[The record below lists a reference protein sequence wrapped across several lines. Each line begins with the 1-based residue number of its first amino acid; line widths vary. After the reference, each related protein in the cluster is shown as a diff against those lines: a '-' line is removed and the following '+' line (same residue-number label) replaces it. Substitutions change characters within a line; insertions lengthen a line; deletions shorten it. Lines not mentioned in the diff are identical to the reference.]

1 MNISSKTLAPRLL
14 AGFGTAAL
22 LASVGLFASRS
33 AHTAG
38 GPVPV
43 TVANSSLN
51 VQSHDA
57 DNAARQPFQASTR
70 YVIPNG
76 TNSGVLD
83 TANGNVDI
91 VVPPGKRLVIQTV
104 SYYVAQATAG
114 EVYHTSIQ
122 PLSGGTLSPYA
133 LPAVTPDGAPLP
145 GVTQSMTLYAD
156 PETILFW
163 SVGRSTS
170 VGKRSVELVVCG
182 YRVDVP

>member
-1 MNISSKTLAPRLL
+1 MHTLQSLAPRLL
-14 AGFGTAAL
+14 AGVGLAAL
-22 LASVGLFASRS
+22 LGGIGLFASRP

-51 VQSHDA
+51 VQNRDQ

-70 YVIPNG
+70 YVIPAG
-76 TNSGVLD
+76 SNSGVLD

-91 VVPPGKRLVIQTV
+91 AVPLGKRLVIQTV
-104 SYYVAQATAG
+104 SYYVAQAAAG
-114 EVYHTSIQ
+114 EVYHTSIL

-163 SVGRSTS
+163 SVWRSTS

-182 YRVDVP
+182 YLIDVP